1 MDGIR
6 HSEEWISSGLF
17 TGVEIDGVY
26 LTAKCCSWKL
36 DNWTDPVCSMNA
48 IKCKDWTHCNREIM
62 WAFGHFTRSVYWQ
75 IQPLDRT
82 SHYIQGKQACVNAS
96 MPISRM
102 RGLCLEILH
111 LILIISNQPI
121 NLLPTRLW
129 KKPDTSIYPGD
140 VLQYAKKETLF
151 NKLSR
156 REKKY

>member
-111 LILIISNQPI
+111 LIVIISNQPI
-121 NLLPTRLW
+121 NLLPN
-129 KKPDTSIYPGD
+129 KPMEGASYFHFSTLVKCYIIR
-140 VLQYAKKETLF
+140 QTLF
-151 NKLSR
+151 NKPSR
-156 REKKY
+156 RE